1 MTVEMQ
7 KRGDLERSATFTSV
21 VCDNKKIKH
30 RLQLNKS
37 FGFFSALHRIFFVLL
52 LQILNNYPYEY
63 VMILVTDCC

>member
-1 MTVEMQ
+1 VTVEMQ

-37 FGFFSALHRIFFVLL
+37 FGFFSAQNIFCFVVA
-52 LQILNNYPYEY
+52 NFK
-63 VMILVTDCC
+63 